1 MKVVDYINQDVCR
14 GSLLVELASPFWEV
28 IVNQPTRFRLVATFI
43 SVARSTE
50 EAKVEF
56 EKS

>member
-1 MKVVDYINQDVCR
+1 
-14 GSLLVELASPFWEV
+14 VELASPFWEV
-28 IVNQPTRFRLVATFI
+28 ILNQPTRFRLVATFI